1 MDDFEG
7 FKVSV
12 EEVTVDVVE
21 IAREL
26 ELEVEP
32 ENVNSCNL
40 MIKLECLQS
49 YFLWMSNEKWC
60 LKMESASGDDAMKF
74 VEMTAEDLEMTKSQL
89 IKWQGLRGMYAIL
102 KEVLLWVKC
111 YQTVLRAIEKLFPNR
126 RVS

>member
-1 MDDFEG
+1 
-7 FKVSV
+7 
-12 EEVTVDVVE
+12 
-21 IAREL
+21 
-26 ELEVEP
+26 
-32 ENVNSCNL
+32 
-40 MIKLECLQS
+40 
-49 YFLWMSNEKWC
+49 
-60 LKMESASGDDAMKF
+60 MESASGDDAMKF